1 MRRRL
6 VALLSAAATLA
17 GIVGAAPA
25 AAAVTSDL
33 AAPDKK
39 EIAMELVSSAENSS
53 LNWRAQY
60 RYIDDIGDGRGYTA
74 GIIGLCSG
82 TGDML
87 EVVRAYTAAK
97 PKNRLAKF
105 LPALRRVNG
114 SDSHAGLG
122 PRFVRAW
129 RRAAR
134 DPAFR
139 LAQDNERDRVYFD
152 PSVELAK
159 ADGLNALGQF
169 AYYDAAVVHGVN
181 GLKSIRRRTLE
192 LAPTPAA
199 GGDEVAYL
207 DAFLDER
214 VAEMR
219 KEAAHRNV
227 SRIETAQRRFLREG
241 NLDLHLPLRWAV
253 YGDKYEITA
262 LRTAPARRSA

>member
-1 MRRRL
+1 MALRCVL
-6 VALLSAAATLA
+6 ATLLSAAAVLA
-17 GIVGAAPA
+17 GIVIAAPA
-25 AAAVTSDL
+25 TAEVTSDL

-39 EIAMELVSSAENSS
+39 EIAMQLVSSAENSS

-60 RYIDDIGDGRGYTA
+60 RYIEDIGDGRGYTA
-74 GIIGLCSG
+74 GIIGFCSG

-97 PKNRLAKF
+97 PRNPLARF
-105 LPALRRVNG
+105 LPALKRVNG

-122 PRFVRAW
+122 RRYVRAW
-129 RRAAR
+129 RRAAQ

-152 PSVELAK
+152 PSLELAK
-159 ADGLNALGQF
+159 TDGLNALGQF
-169 AYYDAAVVHGVN
+169 AYYDAAVVHGFN
-181 GLKSIRRRTLE
+181 GLRSIRRRAIR
-192 LAPTPAA
+192 LAPTPAS
-199 GGDEVAYL
+199 GGDEVTYL
-207 DAFLDER
+207 NGFLDER

-227 SRIETAQRRFLREG
+227 SRIETAQRRFLHHG

-253 YGDKYEITA
+253 YGDNYEIVE
-262 LRTAPARRSA
+262 